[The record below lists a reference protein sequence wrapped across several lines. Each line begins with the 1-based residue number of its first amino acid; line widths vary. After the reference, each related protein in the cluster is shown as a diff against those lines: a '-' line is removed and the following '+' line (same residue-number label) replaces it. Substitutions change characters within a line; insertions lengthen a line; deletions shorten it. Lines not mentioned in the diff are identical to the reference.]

1 MCLYVRWI
9 WLVLVVACGLIG
21 CSDTPSSSS
30 KAGDDG
36 EEHVATV
43 YVVNYPLAYFA
54 QRIGGP
60 CVDVTCPAPRD
71 EDPAFWT
78 PDAETII
85 AYQEADLILLN
96 GATYA
101 GWTRTVSLPDTKT
114 IDTSAAFADQI
125 IAVEDAVTHTHGPGG
140 EHAHGGLAFTT
151 WLDPN
156 LAIEHA
162 RAIAMAMTQRW
173 PEHKQQFD
181 AGFAALEKD
190 LLDLDAA
197 LQEATV
203 DANRKP
209 LVFSHPVYQYLERRY
224 DLNGKSIH
232 WEPDEAPTESQWDEL
247 VELLKSHPAKCM
259 VWEGEPN
266 PATVSRLRE
275 IDVDSVV
282 FAPCGNVPEAG
293 DYRSVMQQ
301 NINNLARALDTAS
314 P

>member
-1 MCLYVRWI
+1 MCPHVRWI
-9 WLVLVVACGLIG
+9 LPVLVVAWGSAG
-21 CSDTPSSSS
+21 CSNTSPPPSN
-30 KAGDDG
+30 AGDVGGD
-36 EEHVATV
+36 HDTTV

-54 QRIGGP
+54 QRIGGQW
-60 CVDVTCPAPRD
+60 VDVTYPAPPD
-71 EDPAFWT
+71 VDPAFWM
-78 PDAETII
+78 PDAETIV

-101 GWTRTVSLPDTKT
+101 RWASTVSLPDTRT
-114 IDTSAAFADQI
+114 IDTSVSFADRYI
-125 IAVEDAVTHTHGPGG
+125 EVEDAVTHTHGPGG

-156 LAIEHA
+156 LAIEQA
-162 RAIAMAMTQRW
+162 RAIAAAMTQRW

-181 AGFAALEKD
+181 TGFAALEQD
-190 LLDLDAA
+190 LMGLDAA
-197 LQEATV
+197 LKQATAN
-203 DANRKP
+203 ANRKP

-224 DLNGKSIH
+224 DLNGKSVH
-232 WEPDEAPTESQWDEL
+232 WEPDEVPTKSQWDEL

-275 IDVDSVV
+275 IDVESVV
-282 FAPCGNVPEAG
+282 VDPCGNVPETG
-293 DYRSVMQQ
+293 DYLSVMQQ
-301 NINNLARALDTAS
+301 NISNLARVLGVAS